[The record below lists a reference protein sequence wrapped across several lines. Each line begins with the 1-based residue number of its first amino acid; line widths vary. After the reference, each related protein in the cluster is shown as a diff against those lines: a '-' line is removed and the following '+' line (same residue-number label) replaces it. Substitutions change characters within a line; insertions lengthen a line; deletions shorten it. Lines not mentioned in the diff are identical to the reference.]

1 MIVTSGI
8 VSAKRQTNI
17 IADQATCGYV
27 IWQIW
32 CYIILFCS

>member
-1 MIVTSGI
+1 MYVVDMIVTSGI

-27 IWQIW
+27 I
-32 CYIILFCS
+32 